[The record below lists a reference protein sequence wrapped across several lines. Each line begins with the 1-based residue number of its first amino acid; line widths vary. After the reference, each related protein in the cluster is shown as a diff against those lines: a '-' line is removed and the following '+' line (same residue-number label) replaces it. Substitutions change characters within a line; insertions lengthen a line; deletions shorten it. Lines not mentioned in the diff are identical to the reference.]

1 MVMGSALC
9 AASAFALMEP
19 ATPESQ
25 GVPSEAI
32 LKFIDGCEKTFDA
45 GDLGAMHG
53 FVIVRH
59 GKVIAEGSWK
69 PFDTLNETHMLY
81 SHSKSFTS
89 TAIGFLVDDGK
100 LDLDERVADIFPED
114 LPEHPA
120 DGICE
125 IRVRELLTMNVG
137 SDLNHDV

>member
-1 MVMGSALC
+1 MKSSPLTFALSL
-9 AASAFALMEP
+9 AATSAFALMEP

-25 GVPSEAI
+25 GVDSAAI
-32 LKFIDGCEKTFDA
+32 LKFIDVAEKTFDA
-45 GDLGAMHG
+45 GSAGALHG

-89 TAIGFLVDDGK
+89 TAVGFLVDDGR
-100 LDLDERVADIFPED
+100 LDLDERVVD
-114 LPEHPA
+114 LLPDSLP
-120 DGICE
+120 GQPWKQPLGLFLPG
-125 IRVRELLTMNVG
+125 ELFLRAQ
-137 SDLNHDV
+137 